1 MSEEAESATQAK
13 TKAVTV
19 ASASD
24 VRSGWYVYL
33 NRVRQAGE
41 TIVITRY
48 GKPVAKLCPM
58 EDPVERCGIFGW
70 LAGTVTVH
78 GDIIAPLAERW
89 GADA

>member
-1 MSEEAESATQAK
+1 MSKIPRSRSVRK
-13 TKAVTV
+13 

-24 VRSGWYVYL
+24 VRSTWRAYL
-33 NRVRQAGE
+33 ERVSLDRE
-41 TIVITRY
+41 ELVITRY
-48 GKPVAKLCPM
+48 GKPIAKLCPIQ
-58 EDPVERCGIFGW
+58 ESDKEGEIFGW